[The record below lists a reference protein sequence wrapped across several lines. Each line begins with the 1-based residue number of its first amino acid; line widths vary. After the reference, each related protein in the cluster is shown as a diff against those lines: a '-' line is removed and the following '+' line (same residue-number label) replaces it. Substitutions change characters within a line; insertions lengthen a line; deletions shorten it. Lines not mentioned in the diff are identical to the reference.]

1 MKSFSVNRW
10 RGLLLMSISSLSISS
25 FAHADVSHATW
36 DALLKKHVVSLRG
49 GQATQVNYNAFRAD
63 QAQLKQYLQMLA
75 QVKPAEFERWDK
87 PAQLAFLINAY
98 NAATVDLVL
107 SGDANLKSIK
117 DLGSLLRSPWKR
129 EFVPLLGQ
137 TRSLDQ
143 IEHGLIRGSGRYN
156 EPRIHFAVNCAS
168 VGCPALRPEAFVGAK
183 LDAQL
188 EDATRKFLADKT
200 RNRLNAGQL
209 EVSSIFKWYREDFEK
224 GFRGTKT
231 LGQFLGLYSQSLSL
245 NPQQSQALAQGKL
258 KIDFLPYDWNL
269 NRTP

>member
-1 MKSFSVNRW
+1 MKLSSIGLTAGIAALALSVSLSAHAEFNHALW
-10 RGLLLMSISSLSISS
+10 DGLL
-25 FAHADVSHATW
+25 
-36 DALLKKHVVSLRG
+36 KQHVVSLRS
-49 GQATQVNYNAFRAD
+49 GQATQVNYRQFKGNEAT
-63 QAQLKQYLQMLA
+63 LKRYLQSTQA
-75 QVKPAEFERWDK
+75 ITQVQFDRWSK
-87 PAQLAFLINAY
+87 HEQLAFLINVY

-107 SGDANLKSIK
+107 SGKSDLKSIK
-117 DLGSLLRSPWKR
+117 DLGSVFRSPWKQ
-129 EFVPLLGQ
+129 EFVPLLGK
-137 TRSLDQ
+137 TRSLDE

-168 VGCPALRPEAFVGAK
+168 VGCPALRPEAFVAAR

-209 EVSSIFKWYREDFEK
+209 EVSSIFKWYREDFEQ
-224 GFRGTKT
+224 GFRGIKT

-245 NPQQSQALAQGKL
+245 NAQQSQALAQGKL
-258 KIDFLPYDWNL
+258 KVDFLPYDWKL

>member
-1 MKSFSVNRW
+1 MKSFIVNRW
-10 RGLLLMSISSLSISS
+10 TGVLLLSMSGFGISSL
-25 FAHADVSHATW
+25 ANADVSHATW

-49 GQATQVNYNAFRAD
+49 GQATQVNYDLFRAD
-63 QAQLKQYLQMLA
+63 QAQLKQYLQILA
-75 QVKPAEFERWDK
+75 QVKPADFERWDK

-107 SGDANLKSIK
+107 SGDADLESIK
-117 DLGSLLRSPWKR
+117 DLGSVFRSPWKR
-129 EFVPLLGQ
+129 EFVPLLGK
-137 TRSLDQ
+137 TRSLDD

-168 VGCPALRPEAFVGAK
+168 VGCPALRPEAFVSAK

-224 GFRGTKT
+224 GFRGAKT

-245 NPQQSQALAQGKL
+245 NAQQSQALAQGKI
-258 KIDFLPYDWNL
+258 KVDFLPYDWSL